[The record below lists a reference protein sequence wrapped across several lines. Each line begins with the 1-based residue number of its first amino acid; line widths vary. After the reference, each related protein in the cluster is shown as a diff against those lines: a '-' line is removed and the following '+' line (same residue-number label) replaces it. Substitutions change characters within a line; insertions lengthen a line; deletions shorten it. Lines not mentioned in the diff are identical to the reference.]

1 MPILRYECMETIVEI
16 ENNVK
21 LDLLLTHNREMDK
34 KLNDLTKKVI
44 RKARGELVKNARVG
58 LDMDSDPRSAYRAI
72 KSTVYRR
79 IKGGNVSILS
89 KRRAS
94 SKRYPVPTSTRGR
107 SQRTEQLMSYYGAD
121 RGFVL
126 RFLNKGTK
134 QRTVKGFNGRRGFK
148 SPDATGDRDRI
159 TGRNWFG
166 HASQAEM
173 ERAAAEL
180 EKMIDELISNTK
192 V

>member
-21 LDLLLTHNREMDK
+21 LDLLLTHNRDMDK

-44 RKARGELVKNARVG
+44 RKARGELVKNARAG
-58 LDMDSDPRSAYRAI
+58 LEMDSDPRSAYRAI

-126 RFLNKGTK
+126 RFINKGTK
-134 QRTVKGFNGRRGFK
+134 KRTVKGFNGRRGFK

>member
-1 MPILRYECMETIVEI
+1 MNTIVEI
-16 ENNVK
+16 ENNVR
-21 LDLLLTHNREMDK
+21 LDALLTNNREMDK
-34 KLNDLTKKVI
+34 QLNKLTKAAI

-58 LDMDSDPRSAYRAI
+58 FEMDSDPRSAYRAI

-79 IKGGNVSILS
+79 IKGGSVSILS

-94 SKRYPVPTSTRGR
+94 SKRYPLQPSTRGR

-126 RFLNKGTK
+126 RFLNSGIDSP
-134 QRTVKGFNGRRGFK
+134 RAVKGFNGKRGFK
-148 SPDATGDRDRI
+148 SPTASGNRGRI

-173 ERAAAEL
+173 EKAAAEL
-180 EKMIDELISNTK
+180 EKMIDELIQNTK

>member
-1 MPILRYECMETIVEI
+1 MNTIVEI
-16 ENNVK
+16 ENNVR

-94 SKRYPVPTSTRGR
+94 SKRFPLPPTTRTR
-107 SQRTEQLMSYYGAD
+107 SKRTEQLLSYYGAD
-121 RGFVL
+121 RGFIL
-126 RFLNKGTK
+126 RFLNNGTEP
-134 QRTVKGFNGRRGFK
+134 RAVKGMNGRRGF
-148 SPDATGDRDRI
+148 RDDESFGGKEAFGYRGQI
-159 TGRNWFG
+159 KGHNWFG

>member
-1 MPILRYECMETIVEI
+1 MNTTVEI
-16 ENNVK
+16 ENNVR
-21 LDLLLTHNREMDK
+21 LDLLLTHNRDMDK

-44 RKARGELVKNARVG
+44 RKARGELVKNARAG
-58 LDMDSDPRSAYRAI
+58 LEMESDPRSAYRAI

-94 SKRYPVPTSTRGR
+94 SKRYHVPPSTRGR

-121 RGFVL
+121 RGFIL
-126 RFLNKGTK
+126 RFLNNGT
-134 QRTVKGFNGRRGFK
+134 QPRAVKGMNGRRGF
-148 SPDATGDRDRI
+148 RDEEAFGYRGKI
-159 TGRNWFG
+159 EKRNWFG

-173 ERAAAEL
+173 EKAAAEL
-180 EKMIDELISNTK
+180 EKMIDELIQNTK

>member
-1 MPILRYECMETIVEI
+1 METIVEI
-16 ENNVK
+16 QNNVR
-21 LDLLLTHNREMDK
+21 LDLLLTNNREMDK
-34 KLNDLTKKVI
+34 QLNKLTKQVI

-58 LDMDSDPRSAYRAI
+58 FDMDSDIRSAYRAI

-79 IKGGNVSILS
+79 IKGGNVSILA

-94 SKRYPVPTSTRGR
+94 SKRFPLPPTTRTR
-107 SQRTEQLMSYYGAD
+107 SKRTEQLMSYYGAD
-121 RGFVL
+121 RGFIL
-126 RFLNKGTK
+126 RFLNNGTQ

-148 SPDATGDRDRI
+148 SPSATGNRGTI
-159 TGRNWFG
+159 SSRNWFG

-173 ERAAAEL
+173 EKAAAEL

>member
-1 MPILRYECMETIVEI
+1 METIVEI
-16 ENNVK
+16 ENNVH
-21 LDLLLTHNREMDK
+21 LDMLLTHNRDMDK
-34 KLNDLTKKVI
+34 QLNKLTKQVI
-44 RKARGELVKNARVG
+44 RKARGELAKNARVG
-58 LDMDSDPRSAYRAI
+58 LEMDSDPRSAYRAI

-94 SKRYPVPTSTRGR
+94 SKRYPLPPSTRGR

-134 QRTVKGFNGRRGFK
+134 QRTVKGFNGRRGFI
-148 SPDATGDRDRI
+148 SQASSGNRGSI
-159 TGRNWFG
+159 SSRNWFG

-173 ERAAAEL
+173 EKAAAEL
-180 EKMIDELISNTK
+180 EKMIDELIQNTK

>member
-1 MPILRYECMETIVEI
+1 MNTTVEI
-16 ENNVK
+16 ENNVR
-21 LDLLLTHNREMDK
+21 LDLLLTHNRDMDK

-58 LDMDSDPRSAYRAI
+58 LNMESDPRSAYRAI

-94 SKRYPVPTSTRGR
+94 NKRFPLPPTTRTRSK
-107 SQRTEQLMSYYGAD
+107 RTEQLLSYYGAD
-121 RGFVL
+121 RGFIL
-126 RFLNKGTK
+126 RFLNNGTDP
-134 QRTVKGFNGRRGFK
+134 RAVKGMNGRRGFN
-148 SPDATGDRDRI
+148 SPAASGNRGTI
-159 TGRNWFG
+159 SGRNWFG
-166 HASQAEM
+166 NASQAEM
-173 ERAAAEL
+173 EKAAAEL
-180 EKMIDELISNTK
+180 EKMIDELIQNTK

>member
-126 RFLNKGTK
+126 RFINKGTK

>member
-1 MPILRYECMETIVEI
+1 METIVEI
-16 ENNVK
+16 ENNVR
-21 LDLLLTHNREMDK
+21 LDALLTHNREMDK

-94 SKRYPVPTSTRGR
+94 SKRYPLPPSTRGR

-126 RFLNKGTK
+126 RFLNKGIPNP
-134 QRTVKGFNGRRGFK
+134 RTVKGINGKRGFK
-148 SPDATGDRDRI
+148 SPAASGNRGTI
-159 TGRNWFG
+159 SSRNWFG

-173 ERAAAEL
+173 EKAAAEL

>member
-1 MPILRYECMETIVEI
+1 METIVEI
-16 ENNVK
+16 ENNVR
-21 LDLLLTHNREMDK
+21 LDALLTNNREMDK
-34 KLNDLTKKVI
+34 QLNKLTKAAI

-58 LDMDSDPRSAYRAI
+58 LEMDSDPRSAYRAI

-79 IKGGNVSILS
+79 IKGGSVSILS

-94 SKRYPVPTSTRGR
+94 SKRYPLPLSTRGR
-107 SQRTEQLMSYYGAD
+107 SQRTEQMASYYGAD

-134 QRTVKGFNGRRGFK
+134 QRTVKGFNGRKGFK
-148 SPDATGDRDRI
+148 SEEAFGYRGSI
-159 TGRNWFG
+159 KGRNWFG

-173 ERAAAEL
+173 EKAAAEL
-180 EKMIDELISNTK
+180 EKMIDELIQNTK

>member
-1 MPILRYECMETIVEI
+1 METIVEI
-16 ENNVK
+16 ENNVR
-21 LDLLLTHNREMDK
+21 LDLLLTHNRDMDK

-58 LDMDSDPRSAYRAI
+58 LDMESDPRSAYRAI

-89 KRRAS
+89 KRMAS

-148 SPDATGDRDRI
+148 SPDATGDRGRI

-173 ERAAAEL
+173 EKAAAEL

>member
-1 MPILRYECMETIVEI
+1 METIVEI
-16 ENNVK
+16 ENNVR
-21 LDLLLTHNREMDK
+21 LDALLTHNREMDK

-58 LDMDSDPRSAYRAI
+58 LNMESDPRSAYRAI

-94 SKRYPVPTSTRGR
+94 SKRFPLPPTTRTR
-107 SQRTEQLMSYYGAD
+107 SKRTEQLMSYYGAD

-134 QRTVKGFNGRRGFK
+134 KRTVKGFNGRRGFNLP
-148 SPDATGDRDRI
+148 SASGNRGTI
-159 TGRNWFG
+159 SSRNWFG

-173 ERAAAEL
+173 EKAAAEL

>member
-1 MPILRYECMETIVEI
+1 MDTIVEI
-16 ENNVK
+16 ENNVR
-21 LDLLLTHNREMDK
+21 LDMLLTHNREMDK

-58 LDMDSDPRSAYRAI
+58 FDMDSDPRSAYRAI

-79 IKGGNVSILS
+79 IKGGNVSILA

-94 SKRYPVPTSTRGR
+94 SKRFPLPPTTRTR
-107 SQRTEQLMSYYGAD
+107 SKRTEQLLSYYGAD
-121 RGFVL
+121 RGFIL
-126 RFLNKGTK
+126 RFLNNGT
-134 QRTVKGFNGRRGFK
+134 QPRAVKGINGRRGFK
-148 SPDATGDRDRI
+148 SPDATGDRGQI
-159 TGRNWFG
+159 KGRNWFG

-180 EKMIDELISNTK
+180 EKMIDELIQNTK

>member
-1 MPILRYECMETIVEI
+1 MNTIVEI

-94 SKRYPVPTSTRGR
+94 SRRYPVPTSTRGR

-126 RFLNKGTK
+126 RFLNNGVPNP
-134 QRTVKGFNGRRGFK
+134 RTVKGFNGRRGFN
-148 SPDATGDRDRI
+148 SPAASGNRGTI

-180 EKMIDELISNTK
+180 EKMIDELIQNTK

>member
-1 MPILRYECMETIVEI
+1 MNTTVEI
-16 ENNVK
+16 ENNVR
-21 LDLLLTHNREMDK
+21 LDALLTHNREMDK

-94 SKRYPVPTSTRGR
+94 SKRFPLPPTTRTR
-107 SQRTEQLMSYYGAD
+107 SKRTEQLLSYYGAD

-126 RFLNKGTK
+126 RFLNSGVPNP
-134 QRTVKGFNGRRGFK
+134 RTVKGINGKHGFNSPAASGNRGTIR
-148 SPDATGDRDRI
+148 S
-159 TGRNWFG
+159 RNWFG

-180 EKMIDELISNTK
+180 EKMIDELIQNTK

>member
-1 MPILRYECMETIVEI
+1 METIVEI
-16 ENNVK
+16 QNNVR
-21 LDLLLTHNREMDK
+21 LDLLLTNNREMDK
-34 KLNDLTKKVI
+34 QLTKLTKKAI
-44 RKARGELVKNARVG
+44 QKARGELVKNARAG

-94 SKRYPVPTSTRGR
+94 SKRYPVPPSTRGR
-107 SQRTEQLMSYYGAD
+107 SKRTEQLMSYYGAD

-126 RFLNKGTK
+126 RFLNKGI
-134 QRTVKGFNGRRGFK
+134 QPPRAVKGINGKRGFK
-148 SPDATGDRDRI
+148 SPSATGNRGTI
-159 TGRNWFG
+159 SSRNWFG

-173 ERAAAEL
+173 EKAAAEL

>member
-1 MPILRYECMETIVEI
+1 METIVEI
-16 ENNVK
+16 ENNVR
-21 LDLLLTHNREMDK
+21 LDLLLTNNREMDK

-58 LDMDSDPRSAYRAI
+58 LNMESDPRSAYRAI

-94 SKRYPVPTSTRGR
+94 SKRFPLPPTKRTR
-107 SQRTEQLMSYYGAD
+107 SKRTEQLLSYYGAD
-121 RGFVL
+121 RGFIL
-126 RFLNKGTK
+126 RFLNNGTEP
-134 QRTVKGFNGRRGFK
+134 RAVKGMNGRRGF
-148 SPDATGDRDRI
+148 RDEEAFGYRGQI
-159 TGRNWFG
+159 KGRNWFG

-173 ERAAAEL
+173 EKAAAEL
-180 EKMIDELISNTK
+180 EKMIDELIQNTK

>member
-1 MPILRYECMETIVEI
+1 
-16 ENNVK
+16 
-21 LDLLLTHNREMDK
+21 MDK
-34 KLNDLTKKVI
+34 QLNDLTKKVI

-58 LDMDSDPRSAYRAI
+58 FDMDSDPRSAYRAI

-94 SKRYPVPTSTRGR
+94 SKRYPLPPSTRGR
-107 SQRTEQLMSYYGAD
+107 SQRTEQLLSYYGAD
-121 RGFVL
+121 RGFIL
-126 RFLNKGTK
+126 RFLNNGTEP
-134 QRTVKGFNGRRGFK
+134 RAVKGFNGRRGFVSQAASGYRGSIK
-148 SPDATGDRDRI
+148 
-159 TGRNWFG
+159 GRNWFG

-173 ERAAAEL
+173 EKAAAEL
-180 EKMIDELISNTK
+180 EKMIDELIQNTK

>member
-1 MPILRYECMETIVEI
+1 METIVEI
-16 ENNVK
+16 ENNVR
-21 LDLLLTHNREMDK
+21 LDALLTHNREMDK

-58 LDMDSDPRSAYRAI
+58 LDMESDPRSAYRAI

-94 SKRYPVPTSTRGR
+94 SKRYQVPASTRGR

>member
-1 MPILRYECMETIVEI
+1 METIVEI
-16 ENNVK
+16 ENNVR
-21 LDLLLTHNREMDK
+21 LDALLTHNREMDK

-58 LDMDSDPRSAYRAI
+58 LNMDSDPRSAYRAI

-94 SKRYPVPTSTRGR
+94 SQRFPLPPTTRTR
-107 SQRTEQLMSYYGAD
+107 SKRTEQLLSYYGAD
-121 RGFVL
+121 RGFIL
-126 RFLNKGTK
+126 RFLNNGTEP
-134 QRTVKGFNGRRGFK
+134 RAVKGMNGRRGFK
-148 SPDATGDRDRI
+148 SPDATGDRGRI

-173 ERAAAEL
+173 ERAAVEL

>member
-1 MPILRYECMETIVEI
+1 MATMIEI
-16 ENNVK
+16 ENNVR
-21 LDLLLTHNREMDK
+21 LDLLLTNNREMDK
-34 KLNDLTKKVI
+34 QLNKLTKQVL
-44 RKARGELVKNARVG
+44 RKARNELSKQARSG
-58 LDMDSDPRSAYRAI
+58 LDMNSDPRAAYRAV

-79 IKGGNVSILS
+79 IRGGSVSILA

-94 SKRYPVPTSTRGR
+94 GKRFLLPPSTRGR
-107 SQRTEQLMSYYGAD
+107 SKRTEQLMSYYGSD
-121 RGFVL
+121 RGFIL
-126 RFLNKGTK
+126 RFLNNGTK
-134 QRTVKGFNGRRGFK
+134 DRNVKGMNGKRGFK
-148 SPDATGDRDRI
+148 SERKDGDRGNI

-180 EKMIDELISNTK
+180 EKMIDELIQNTK

>member
-1 MPILRYECMETIVEI
+1 MNTIVEI
-16 ENNVK
+16 ENNVR

-58 LDMDSDPRSAYRAI
+58 LNMDSDPRSAYRAI

-173 ERAAAEL
+173 EKAAAEL

>member
-1 MPILRYECMETIVEI
+1 METIVEI
-16 ENNVK
+16 ENNVR

-94 SKRYPVPTSTRGR
+94 SKRFPLPPTTRTR
-107 SQRTEQLMSYYGAD
+107 SKRTEQLLSYYGAD
-121 RGFVL
+121 RGFIL
-126 RFLNKGTK
+126 RFLNNGT
-134 QRTVKGFNGRRGFK
+134 QPRAVKGINGRRGFI
-148 SPDATGDRDRI
+148 SQAASGNRGSI
-159 TGRNWFG
+159 SSRNWFG

-173 ERAAAEL
+173 EKAAAEL
-180 EKMIDELISNTK
+180 EKMIDELIQNTK

>member
-1 MPILRYECMETIVEI
+1 METIVEI
-16 ENNVK
+16 ENNVR
-21 LDLLLTHNREMDK
+21 LDLLLTNNREMDK

-58 LDMDSDPRSAYRAI
+58 FEMDSDPRSAYRAI

-79 IKGGNVSILS
+79 IKGGSVSILS

-94 SKRYPVPTSTRGR
+94 SKRYPLPPATRGR
-107 SQRTEQLMSYYGAD
+107 SKRTEQLLSYYGAD
-121 RGFVL
+121 RGFIL
-126 RFLNKGTK
+126 RFLNNGT
-134 QRTVKGFNGRRGFK
+134 QGRTVKGFNGRRGFK

-159 TGRNWFG
+159 TKRNWFG

-180 EKMIDELISNTK
+180 EKMIDELIQNTK